1 MPCFGPTSNTAVPQR
16 SDRRVRTRRGDTP
29 RWPLGVVF
37 AAYLV
42 GRGVVEL
49 FQIDYSDPASYQNA
63 WGGPHLSGVLAV
75 HTGPGLAI
83 VVATV
88 VIVMRRHRSR
98 SSGLTVVRRPPR
110 QPNTH

>member
-1 MPCFGPTSNTAVPQR
+1 MFRTDVEHGSAAEVGSARPHTAWRYPAVA
-16 SDRRVRTRRGDTP
+16 
-29 RWPLGVVF
+29 LGVVF

-42 GRGVVEL
+42 GRGIVEL

-63 WGGPHLSGVLAV
+63 WGGPHLSGVVAV